1 MSLATAELGPD
12 VPVTATRPRPA
23 AVLVPLFEE
32 SGLARVVLTRRA
44 AGLASHHGEV
54 AFPGGLVG
62 PGENELG
69 AALREAEEEVGLDP
83 AAVSVVGRLPRVA
96 TPTTGFLLTPFV
108 GLLAERPALEPRPEE
123 VELAFDVSLAHFL
136 DPEIYREERWDRPV
150 PDRPVYFFELEHDT
164 VWGVTARILHRL
176 LCLVTG
182 TSPAGPLGTEGSPG

>member
-1 MSLATAELGPD
+1 VRARLVSAAVGPD
-12 VPVTATRPRPA
+12 APAPASGARPA

-32 SGLARVVLTRRA
+32 SGVARVVLTRRA

-54 AFPGGLVG
+54 AFPGGVLG
-62 PGENELG
+62 PGESELG
-69 AALREAEEEVGLDP
+69 AALREAQEEVGLDP

-108 GLLAERPALEPRPEE
+108 GLLADRPRLAARPDE
-123 VELAFDVSLAHFL
+123 VEEAFDVSLAHLL
-136 DPEIYREERWDRPV
+136 DPGIYREERWDRPV

-182 TSPAGPLGTEGSPG
+182 AGGSPG